1 MASTQVRKMRRIMG
15 AIANGLKRIGLKKV
29 YDPRVQN
36 QVCRPLSSILTTVLL
51 ALATGRLSLKDMELQ
66 SDLLSLEMKKKL
78 KHRGRLP
85 DTTVRSVLMKLD
97 HESLRGLLF
106 RQVRSAHRS
115 KQLEPAGFPLGQ
127 CAIDGKYSVTKIP
140 DGPHAQNMKGHY
152 ELRTMTAALVS
163 AKAPVVMD
171 AMPVRAGTNEMGT
184 FAAVLKTLNREYGR
198 SDLIELVSADAG
210 MTSLENADLVIE
222 KGWNYLFSLKG
233 GQPTLLNEADRLLGP
248 RLEQPALASTLDVT
262 DNQTTELRELWITE
276 DASGYHGW
284 GHLKTVIRIRHT
296 TLKSIGPAKL
306 GEDRY
311 FLSSLAADALSPAH
325 WLRAVRNHWRVEN
338 DVHCT
343 LDRSYKEDDRPWI
356 YATPGQLSVTIL
368 RRVMFNMMAIYR
380 NVSLRGER
388 KGDVPW
394 RTLISTLLA
403 VVYGATQQHLK
414 GLRWPELPVARVPS
428 RPD

>member
-1 MASTQVRKMRRIMG
+1 MASTQARRMRRLIG
-15 AIANGLKRIGLKKV
+15 AFAAGLKCIGLKV
-29 YDPRVQN
+29 VDDPRVQN
-36 QVCRPLSSILTTVLL
+36 QVRRPLSSILTTVIL

-66 SDLLSLEMKKKL
+66 SELLSFEMKKKL
-78 KHRGRLP
+78 KHRGRVP

-97 HESLRGLLF
+97 HESVRGLLF

-115 KQLEPAGFPLGQ
+115 KQLEPVGFPLGQ

-140 DGPHAQNMKGHY
+140 DGPHAQDMKGHY

-163 AKAPVVMD
+163 ARAAVVMD

-184 FAAVLKTLNREYGR
+184 FAAVLETLKREYGR
-198 SDLIELVSADAG
+198 SGLIELISADAG
-210 MTSLENADLVIE
+210 MTSLENAGLVIE
-222 KGWNYLFSLKG
+222 KGWNYLFALKG

-248 RLEQPALASTLDVT
+248 RLDQPALANTLDVT

-276 DASGYHGW
+276 DAAGYYGW
-284 GHLKTVIRIRHT
+284 GHLKTVIRVRHT
-296 TLKSIGPAKL
+296 TLKYIGPANL

-343 LDRSYKEDDRPWI
+343 LDRSYKEDARPWI

-368 RRVMFNMMAIYR
+368 RRVVLNIMALFR

-394 RTLISTLLA
+394 KTLISTLLA
-403 VVYGATQQHLK
+403 VLYGATEQHLR
-414 GLRWPELPVARVPS
+414 GLRWPEFPVARAPS
-428 RPD
+428 RPG